1 MSYYDYRS
9 NDTIYVVLHFAPMSF
24 PQVALVFN
32 VNYFFDTKSAD
43 RFELNLYIIKV
54 KLAAAV
60 V

>member
-1 MSYYDYRS
+1 
-9 NDTIYVVLHFAPMSF
+9 MSF

-43 RFELNLYIIKV
+43 RFELNLYIITV